1 MHKHFYLMISFKR
14 LTSKLVKMFIL
25 FMIDI
30 PNVNESY
37 SVNLFH
43 YFYSYVQ
50 QQNRIC
56 NTKISTQCWM
66 QNNEHNAILKKEG
79 NKM

>member
-1 MHKHFYLMISFKR
+1 MISFKR

-56 NTKISTQCWM
+56 NTKISTQC
-66 QNNEHNAILKKEG
+66 
-79 NKM
+79 